1 MSLKIQAALFDLD
14 GVLTSTTEQHF
25 QAWQMKI
32 KEVFNVDVDPKY
44 ETLTR
49 GVSRVES
56 LRILLNAVNI
66 QADEQTIQTIAHEK
80 NELYKELI
88 EHFDESHL
96 LEGVTELLQLLKRKG
111 IKCALCSASKNGPT
125 LLKALKIEDY
135 FDLVIDPSSGPG
147 KPDPYLF
154 LEAARRLN
162 VEPQACIGFED
173 AISGVKAIQSA
184 GMFAIGVGFEPLD
197 FADVHVYSLTKIDA
211 AFLEGLTREDHGVPP
226 QTLIHDDHSSFEQL
240 KVDETL
246 FALSNGVIGFK
257 GSFAEGYG
265 KDDLPQTFINGFYNF
280 IPYHYEENS
289 IHFPQV
295 GQTMVNVLDGSAMHV
310 FVNQHQVD
318 LTHCRL
324 VSLHREY
331 RLHEGCTQ
339 RVAVYEIEKNHII
352 TIKEERLVSRSTP
365 HLVVINLS
373 IESNHPHDELLIKSM
388 IRLPQV
394 KQGSSM
400 DPRLAKSI
408 THLEFVKSNLHA
420 RGATLRAKTNASL
433 LECEIGMTHSHK
445 GDYRL
450 EDESAVAEFKASLE
464 QPYHLTKYV
473 VLKASH
479 LDEDV
484 SCLSLL
490 SDLQPYSYY
499 KTIQRFDFHSF
510 VSTHRVIT
518 SREDINLA
526 LHFNLTHLYGSGG
539 VHPHIQ
545 IGAKGISGEGYEG
558 HYFWDTEIYML
569 PFFAL
574 THPTQAKNLLAY
586 RHHTLGY
593 AKEEARK
600 LGVNRGA
607 KIPWRTINGQEAS
620 PYYPAGSAQVHINSD
635 IAYAIN
641 QVYVLTQDEHFMKTI
656 GFELMVETA
665 IFLLDYGHFN
675 DTGFHLDGV
684 TGPDEYTAIVNDN
697 AYTNIMAQFHFNRVV
712 QFAQRTEYN
721 VLFEQYGY
729 TQDDLNA
736 LKKAA
741 DQMYFVIDKQHH
753 ILAQDSTF
761 LSKKVLDLTTI
772 PKDKRPML
780 LHYHPL
786 FIYKHQV
793 LKQADTILGCVLLP
807 LDDKTLFKNSLHY
820 YLNITTHDSSLSKA
834 IYGIAAYRLREDTLG
849 QEAFE
854 DILKIDLKNAR
865 HHTQH
870 GLHLA
875 NIGGSYLLVMYGLF
889 GLVINEDVS
898 FHPQPLTTF
907 EFVSSRIQIQGQWLD
922 LRLEREIFSLKSEAM
937 MSVRVGQDTIKLIP
951 NTWTMVKVS

>member
-1 MSLKIQAALFDLD
+1 MALKIQAALFDLD
-14 GVLTSTTEQHF
+14 GVLTSTSEQHF
-25 QAWQMKI
+25 QAWQMKF
-32 KEVFNVDVDPKY
+32 KEFFNVNLDLKY

-49 GVSRVES
+49 GISRLES
-56 LRILLNAVNI
+56 LRILLNALNI
-66 QADEQTIQTIAHEK
+66 QADEETIQTIAHEK

-88 EHFDESHL
+88 ENFDESHL
-96 LEGVTELLQLLKRKG
+96 LEGAIELLELLKSKG
-111 IKCALCSASKNGPT
+111 IKCALCSASRNGPA

-135 FDLVIDPSSGPG
+135 FDLVVDPLSGPG

-154 LEAARRLN
+154 LEAARQLN
-162 VEPQACIGFED
+162 VDPQACIGFED
-173 AISGVKAIQSA
+173 AISGVKAIQGA

-197 FADVHVYSLTKIDA
+197 FADVHVYSLAKIDDT
-211 AFLEGLTREDHGVPP
+211 FIDGLNQIDHGVPP
-226 QTLIHDDHSSFEQL
+226 QTLIHNDHSSLEQL

-246 FALSNGVIGFK
+246 FSLSNGIVGFK

-265 KDDLPQTFINGFYNF
+265 QDDLPQTFINGFYNY

-295 GQTMVNVLDGSAMHV
+295 GQTMVNVLDGSTMHV
-310 FVNQHQVD
+310 FVNQQHIN
-318 LTHCRL
+318 LTNCRL
-324 VSLHREY
+324 VSLHRAY
-331 RLHEGCTQ
+331 RLHEGYTQ
-339 RVAVYEIEKNHII
+339 RIAIYEVAANHLI

-365 HLVVINLS
+365 HLVLMQLS
-373 IESNHPHDELLIKSM
+373 VESNHPHDELLIKSM

-400 DPRLAKSI
+400 DPRLAKFI
-408 THLEFVKSNLHA
+408 AHLEFVTSSLHDD
-420 RGATLRAKTNASL
+420 GATLRAKTIASH
-433 LECEIGMTHSHK
+433 LECEIGMTHNHK
-445 GDYRL
+445 GEYHL
-450 EDESAVAEFKASLE
+450 ANESAVAQFKATLQ
-464 QPYHLTKYV
+464 QPFHLTKYV

-479 LDEDV
+479 LLEDV
-484 SCLSLL
+484 SCSSLL

-510 VSTHRVIT
+510 VNAHRVMT

-574 THPTQAKNLLAY
+574 THPTQAKNLLTY

-607 KIPWRTINGQEAS
+607 KIPWRTINGKEAS

-641 QVYVLTQDEHFMKTI
+641 QLYVLTADEHFMKTI

-675 DTGFHLDGV
+675 ETGFHLDGV

-697 AYTNIMAQFHFNRVV
+697 AYTNKMAQFHFNRVV
-712 QFAQRTEYN
+712 SFTQVPEYKA
-721 VLFEQYGY
+721 LFMKYGY
-729 TQDDLNA
+729 TQDDLDA

-741 DQMYFVIDKQHH
+741 DDMYFMIDKQHH
-753 ILAQDSTF
+753 VLAQDSTF
-761 LSKKVLDLTTI
+761 LSKKVLDITTI

-807 LDDKTLFKNSLHY
+807 LEDREVFKNSLHY

-834 IYGIAAYRLREDTLG
+834 IYGIAAYRLREDSLG

-907 EFVSSRIQIQGQWLD
+907 EFVNSRIQIQGQWLD
-922 LRLEREIFSLKSEAM
+922 LRLEREMFSLRSEAM
-937 MSVRVGQDTIKLIP
+937 MSVRVGNNTVKLIP
-951 NTWTMVKVS
+951 NTWAMVKV